1 LKREYGGGFLVQGIE
16 PGASWML
23 STLSTT
29 ELYFSPIGA
38 FGSTLKGG
46 FLESGWMEADQAI

>member
-1 LKREYGGGFLVQGIE
+1 VQGIE